1 MPGYFGHAESLVE
14 GLGAVVDGEHVED
27 QVLAVLPCLV
37 DERADEPGADAVAL
51 VAGVHFD
58 AGRVDFAGPVV
69 GVDHADVLPG
79 GGDDLPAP
87 WVERAGMEVPLALLV
102 PPPDRGDVAAH
113 GGLVQLGAELAVG
126 GGGRAQ
132 RDGGH
137 AAACSGHSARTPLR
151 KTAPARTRAARCG

>member
-1 MPGYFGHAESLVE
+1 
-14 GLGAVVDGEHVED
+14 
-27 QVLAVLPCLV
+27 

-58 AGRVDFAGPVV
+58 AGQVDFAGPVFD
-69 GVDHADVLPG
+69 VDHADVRPA

-113 GGLVQLGAELAVG
+113 GGLVQLVAELAVG

-137 AAACSGHSARTPLR
+137 AAACSGHSAGTPLR
-151 KTAPARTRAARCG
+151 KTAPARTRAARCGAFTDLAIAQAANITTDAASFTVTGAA